1 MKVYSSARNQRKSM
15 AMNEVVRNNLDSLSQ
30 MLRNHTSQ
38 SLSLTSSLQ
47 SLSDTEAEALS
58 LAR

>member
-47 SLSDTEAEALS
+47 SLDTEAEALS

>member
-1 MKVYSSARNQRKSM
+1 M

-47 SLSDTEAEALS
+47 SLDTEAEALS

>member
-47 SLSDTEAEALS
+47 SLDTEAEALS
-58 LAR
+58 LAS